1 MARLYPASKMGRRLV
16 WSSTSMASTSV
27 IQKIP
32 RLLPGRAD
40 PHVPVQSLMSRVIRT
55 LPVKEHPGF
64 AFVSSTP
71 FPILGIAEARASLV
85 AVGFSGEESPD
96 TLNFASVAFG
106 HHFGPAVLVETG
118 SPTAGEKSLNTLM
131 QLAGYVG
138 DAEPFRTSLRVEGQL
153 WLADAMVSRRLQ
165 CPSCHRNDQ
174 WSLGY
179 RRSRSAPASPLATSA
194 WSGLLVN
201 SSGNPR

>member
-1 MARLYPASKMGRRLV
+1 M
-16 WSSTSMASTSV
+16 
-27 IQKIP
+27 
-32 RLLPGRAD
+32 
-40 PHVPVQSLMSRVIRT
+40 
-55 LPVKEHPGF
+55 
-64 AFVSSTP
+64 
-71 FPILGIAEARASLV
+71 

-153 WLADAMVSRRLQ
+153 WLADAMVTDDYSALRATGTISGALVTVGVGARLI
-165 CPSCHRNDQ
+165 PISDI
-174 WSLGY
+174 SLV
-179 RRSRSAPASPLATSA
+179 RVTREQLR
-194 WSGLLVN
+194 
-201 SSGNPR
+201 